1 MVPGE
6 TLNLLLC
13 NGLKPCST
21 CIKRRLTCIYTG
33 PHGASQ
39 FFPHGSPEASNKRR
53 QIEATPPESHTALP
67 EHTAFPMDVDSDSH
81 ACGSHPAGEITP
93 PWDDPKPRIQVSLLQ
108 AQRGQRSSISA
119 SRPTVSFLS
128 AYDHPR
134 KTDNDIETQSRHS
147 TISGPDEEAD
157 VFKMN
162 RMLKDSAGR
171 LLYLGDSATL
181 SYLQLIR
188 NCVEL
193 AAGTSPFTH
202 DPSRHQIMEV
212 NVSLPPDIRPPHLLL
227 PPDPA
232 TGRVLAESFFINTMG
247 LVDVFDKQEFMASVE
262 SCYTDPL
269 HVDTCTLCLLYLVF
283 AIGLVLAN
291 PASDTEEF
299 KIVERM
305 RGEKKT
311 DWAEMFYRSAKLLG
325 DPVSGF
331 EDADLWSVKALV
343 LMSVYTLA
351 ISKRNAAYAYYGMAV
366 RSAFALGL
374 HRKESLPPIPV
385 SQRDIR
391 RNLWKTL
398 VVLDRFLSASL
409 GRPTAINEDDCSE
422 SLLDPSEP
430 PLDPGTDEARDLIVH
445 VEGLNAVV
453 RSSQAIGT
461 ILKRVYSKRKVT
473 TALAQGIVDKSRHWS
488 AKLHPDLHWKRAY
501 KPLTAGHGIALLH
514 ANLFQG
520 HTTILLTR
528 PFFLFMIHKT
538 QAARMSGEPASSVR
552 VRSKLEKFSSAC
564 VEVSN
569 NSILLVQRAYQ
580 DNHLSQRN
588 PFVLYF
594 LFAASLIILSNEFFG
609 LFNVEVYETRI
620 ENAIA
625 IMRYC
630 AETDPQANR
639 LLYILTEFRAVVA
652 EKGQSPRRDSLNTA
666 PKISSTP
673 SSTFD
678 PMANLTGV
686 YDTLS
691 RSTSAYDV
699 PSMSEP
705 KLSNLTRHNSLAS
718 MAVPALSEASSS
730 HSSVLGVGS
739 SKLDMQQQLSGT
751 TPPQSSHHSTS
762 LSSQNVNEYYSRP
775 NLSTPNPAA
784 TLQTPT
790 DPIGD
795 GSEIDFDSFWHWS
808 LNGMSGTGAPMGASG
823 SGIPVVPASNGFTN
837 AMGGPSFPAFSLNP
851 AGQNGMGG
859 LNGNIHMYPPSNFV

>member
-1 MVPGE
+1 MTRPKVPDE
-6 TLNLLLC
+6 KRQRTAQACDSCKRRKQKC

-21 CIKRRLTCIYTG
+21 CVKRRLACIYTG
-33 PHGASQ
+33 THGASQ
-39 FFPHGSPEASNKRR
+39 YFPNESPETPNKRR
-53 QIEATPPESHTALP
+53 NTDATTPESNTALP
-67 EHTAFPMDVDSDSH
+67 EHTAFTMEIDSDPH
-81 ACGSHPAGEITP
+81 ARGSHPDGEITP
-93 PWDDPKPRIQVSLLQ
+93 PWDDQKPGIQAPLPR
-108 AQRGQRSSISA
+108 AQRVQRLSISA
-119 SRPTVSFLS
+119 SRPSIPFLS
-128 AYDHPR
+128 AYDQHR
-134 KTDNDIETQSRHS
+134 KTDNDADSRSRHS

-212 NVSLPPDIRPPHLLL
+212 NVSLPPDTRPPHLLL
-227 PPDPA
+227 PPDPQ
-232 TGRVLAESFFINTMG
+232 TGRVLAESFFMNIF
-247 LVDVFDKQEFMASVE
+247 LASVE

-291 PASDTEEF
+291 PTSDTEEA
-299 KIVERM
+299 KIIERM
-305 RGEKKT
+305 RSDKKN

-331 EDADLWSVKALV
+331 EDADLWSVQALV

-374 HRKESLPPIPV
+374 HRKEALPAVPV
-385 SQRDIR
+385 PQREIR

-398 VVLDRFLSASL
+398 VILDRFLSASL

-422 SLLDPSEP
+422 SLLDPSEAP
-430 PLDPGTDEARDLIVH
+430 AGSGEEGASDMVVH

-473 TALAQGIVDKSRHWS
+473 TALAQEIVDKTRGWS

-501 KPLTAGHGIALLH
+501 RPLTAGHGIALLH
-514 ANLFQG
+514 ANLFQC

-538 QAARMSGEPASSVR
+538 QAARMSGEPSSSGR

-569 NSILLVQRAYQ
+569 NSILLVQRAFQ
-580 DNHLSQRN
+580 DNYLSQRN
-588 PFVLYF
+588 PFLLYF

-609 LFNVEVYETRI
+609 LFNVEAYETRI
-620 ENAIA
+620 EHAIT
-625 IMRYC
+625 IMKYC

-652 EKGQSPRRDSLNTA
+652 EKGQSTSRDSTSTA

-699 PSMSEP
+699 PSMGEP
-705 KLSNLTRHNSLAS
+705 KLSTLSRHNSLAS
-718 MAVPALSEASSS
+718 MAVPALSDVSSS
-730 HSSVLGVGS
+730 RSSILG
-739 SKLDMQQQLSGT
+739 SKVDNGMQMSGI
-751 TPPQSSHHSTS
+751 TPPNSNSASMAPQSA
-762 LSSQNVNEYYSRP
+762 EYYRALP
-775 NLSTPNPAA
+775 TPG
-784 TLQTPT
+784 PT
-790 DPIGD
+790 ALEPTEPLGD
-795 GSEIDFDSFWHWS
+795 GSVIDFDSFWHWS
-808 LNGMSGTGAPMGASG
+808 LNGMSGTGAPIGGGAG
-823 SGIPVVPASNGFTN
+823 AGGIPVVPASSDGFAN
-837 AMGGPSFPAFSLNP
+837 PMGASFPAFAMNP
-851 AGQNGMGG
+851 AGGHGGNGG
-859 LNGNIHMYPPSNFV
+859 LGMNGNIPMYPPSNFV